1 MNKSDK
7 QNYDEFLVRMA
18 FIKSAGYVNSYET
31 TDEQKERIVRAKKD
45 YAYFFETY
53 FKHYATDKCSWF
65 HIKAAKLVKKYKRIK
80 AVMEWARGL
89 GKSVHFTI
97 GIPIWLY
104 LNNELKFML
113 LISANFDAAK
123 TLLSDI
129 QAEFEANPLLLH
141 DFDTKPKHGS
151 WADGDFTIS
160 NGTRFV
166 ARGRGQRMRGLRNKA
181 QRPDFIVID
190 DADDDE
196 LSHNPSRVKKVILW
210 IYKAVMGL
218 GDKGRFRVVIV
229 NNRISNNSILAHF
242 ASHTAWKHLKVNAID
257 KKGVPS
263 WIEKYT
269 AEYYK
274 QLELETDYYSFQT
287 EYMNNPLF
295 AGEIFKSEDISWQ
308 KMDWRTIK
316 SFDRIIGY
324 YDPAYTANKTSD
336 FNSIV
341 IVGFKGKDISV
352 IDTFNRQCTP
362 EQAIEQIYIF
372 EQEFKEH
379 AKPVE
384 WYVEKQLINQI
395 IDNALTEVANRNG
408 YYINLMR
415 DNRVKG
421 NKFSRIINMS
431 FYFQR
436 GFIHFNSKHENK
448 PDMKTGMSQL
458 LAFEE
463 GYKGHDDFPDAL
475 EGAISKAKHF
485 SASNKLPVI
494 GQNHKKEG
502 AW

>member
-1 MNKSDK
+1 MNKLDK
-7 QNYDEFLVRMA
+7 KRYEEFQLKMA
-18 FIKSAGYVNSYET
+18 FIENAGHVNSNET
-31 TDEQKERIVRAKKD
+31 ADEQTERIERAKKD

-53 FKHYATDKCSWF
+53 FKHYATDKCAWF
-65 HIKAAKLVKKYKRIK
+65 HSKAARLVKKHKRLK

-89 GKSVHFTI
+89 GKSVHFTV
-97 GIPIWLY
+97 GIPIWLW
-104 LNNELKFML
+104 LNNELKLML
-113 LISANFDAAK
+113 LISANFEAAK

-151 WADGDFTIS
+151 WADGDFSLTD
-160 NGTRFV
+160 GTRFT
-166 ARGRGQRMRGLRNKA
+166 ARGRGQRLRGLRNRS

-196 LSHNPSRVKKVILW
+196 LSQNPARVKKVIQW

-218 GDKGRFRVVIV
+218 GDKGRFRVVIG
-229 NNRISNNSILAHF
+229 NNRISNNSILSHF
-242 ASHTAWKHLKVNAID
+242 ANHEQWKNLKVNALD
-257 KKGVPS
+257 KNGKPS
-263 WIEKYT
+263 WHEKYT
-269 AEYYK
+269 NDYYK

-287 EYMNNPLF
+287 EYMNNPIVS
-295 AGEIFKSEDISWQ
+295 GEIFKSEDISWQ

-316 SFDRIIGY
+316 SFDRVIGY

-341 IVGFKGKDISV
+341 IVGFKDKDIHV
-352 IDTFNRQCTP
+352 INTFNRQCTP
-362 EQAIEQIYIF
+362 EQAILQMYIF

-379 AKPVE
+379 EKPVE
-384 WYVEKQLINQI
+384 WYVEKQLINEI
-395 IDNALTEVANRNG
+395 IDNALNEVASKAG

-436 GFIHFNSKHENK
+436 GFIHFNSINENK

-475 EGAISKAKHF
+475 EGAISKAKQF
-485 SASNKLPVI
+485 SNSNKLPVI
-494 GQNHKKEG
+494 GKNHKRHG